1 MPFQLR
7 KCSDITKLQNGP
19 TCHKPANRLYLAP
32 NDGTGEQAVT
42 ERRSGFC
49 KSAGLLVALGALL
62 GGCGSMGEITDNSS
76 NRITIES
83 DPVNATVLADG
94 VEIGVTPLT
103 FSPSDA
109 FRSGFT
115 GGDSGLI
122 AYRYLGKLMVRKP
135 GCKDYVTEVND
146 NLLSKDIHVKLECD
160 PDYRP
165 PAAQPVSAP
174 QPASAAQPAASPK
187 PASTAQPTAAP
198 QQHTATPAS
207 VEERL
212 LRIESL
218 HEKGLVTDEEY
229 RQLRKRVLDTL

>member
-1 MPFQLR
+1 
-7 KCSDITKLQNGP
+7 
-19 TCHKPANRLYLAP
+19 
-32 NDGTGEQAVT
+32 VT

-49 KSAGLLVALGALL
+49 KSAGLLAALGALL
-62 GGCGSMGEITDNSS
+62 GGCGSMGEIT
-76 NRITIES
+76 IGS

-165 PAAQPVSAP
+165 PAAQPASAP
-174 QPASAAQPAASPK
+174 QPASTAQPA
-187 PASTAQPTAAP
+187 TAP
-198 QQHTATPAS
+198 QQHTDMSAS